1 MPAEPREEFR
11 SSLASQN
18 GLSSPITDWKAED
31 DDDDDDVEVQSFTNW

>member
-18 GLSSPITDWKAED
+18 GLSAITDWKAD
-31 DDDDDDVEVQSFTNW
+31 DDDEDVDVHSFTNW